1 MKKTVIVE
9 ENSSPGCDEAE
20 RRFRVIRVKSTLTP
34 RVGETLTARDVERL
48 NVDRQ
53 MEVLIDLPRNGR

>member
-1 MKKTVIVE
+1 MPLDPPVAPRAK
-9 ENSSPGCDEAE
+9 SP
-20 RRFRVIRVKSTLTP
+20 FSHKSTLTP

-48 NVDRQ
+48 IVDRQ